1 MKTIH
6 CQQRLDV
13 HADYD
18 VIVAGAGPAGICA
31 AVAAARQGAK
41 VALVERYGVVGGN
54 LTAGYVGPILGMV
67 GRGTMRDELVR
78 LLGVPDNDMIGITGK
93 AHDIERAKCVLAELI
108 ARETI
113 DVYLQSTVYDVLKE
127 GDAVRGL
134 LLATNEG
141 PLALTARITVDAT
154 GDAVVS
160 YLAGAAIEKGRD
172 DGLMQ
177 PVTLEFTIDGVDDT
191 RGVVC
196 IGDVDEVELGGE
208 RFLDFCR
215 RCADEGKLPQKLAAV
230 RLHPTT
236 HAGQRQVNTTQ
247 VNGVDSTRVDHLF
260 RAEVELRQQIGLLVD
275 FFRTNLPGYE
285 QCRCISSGTTVGV
298 RESRRVMGDYVITA
312 EELAAGKRFDDAVVH
327 PQPCRRRSGRG
338 ADPILRTL
346 RPALP
351 LLHAARR
358 REPLHRGPLH
368 LGHAPRPCL
377 LPRHVD
383 LHGHGR
389 GGRHRRGALRP
400 QRVHAPHARRGGAAA
415 DDDRQGH
422 RTLRLRGTARCTVAR
437 YGSYRP
443 TLFRKAEAMPRA
455 AARPSGK
462 PDNRARARTS
472 APRPSP

>member
-6 CQQRLDV
+6 CQQQLDV

-31 AVAAARQGAK
+31 AVAAAREGAN
-41 VALVERYGVVGGN
+41 VALVERYGIVGGN

-93 AHDIERAKCVLAELI
+93 AHDIEEAKRTLAEFV
-108 ARETI
+108 AREAV
-113 DVYLQSTVYDVLKE
+113 DVYLQSTVYDVIKE
-127 GDAVRGL
+127 GSAVRGL

-160 YLAGAAIEKGRD
+160 YLSGAEIEKGRE

-177 PVTLEFTIDGVDDT
+177 PVTLEFTVDGVDDS

-215 RCADEGKLPQKLAAV
+215 RCADEGKLPPALAAV

-247 VNGVDSTRVDHLF
+247 ANGIDSTRVGHLF
-260 RAEVELRQQIGLLVD
+260 PAEVELRRQIKLLVD
-275 FFRTNLPGYE
+275 FFRAELPGYE
-285 QCRCISSGTTVGV
+285 QCRCIASGTTVGV
-298 RESRRVMGDYVITA
+298 RESRRVLGDYIITA
-312 EELAAGKRFDDAVVH
+312 EELAEGKRFGDAEFIVDIHNPAGAGQAEARIQYCKPYDLPYRCFV
-327 PQPCRRRSGRG
+327 PRGIENLYTAGRCISGTHRAHASYRVMSICMAMG
-338 ADPILRTL
+338 EAVGIAAALCARKGCTPRTL
-346 RPALP
+346 DVGEL
-351 LLHAARR
+351 
-358 REPLHRGPLH
+358 
-368 LGHAPRPCL
+368 
-377 LPRHVD
+377 
-383 LHGHGR
+383 
-389 GGRHRRGALRP
+389 
-400 QRVHAPHARRGGAAA
+400 QRTMTGKGIE
-415 DDDRQGH
+415 
-422 RTLRLRGTARCTVAR
+422 
-437 YGSYRP
+437 
-443 TLFRKAEAMPRA
+443 LF
-455 AARPSGK
+455 
-462 PDNRARARTS
+462 D
-472 APRPSP
+472 